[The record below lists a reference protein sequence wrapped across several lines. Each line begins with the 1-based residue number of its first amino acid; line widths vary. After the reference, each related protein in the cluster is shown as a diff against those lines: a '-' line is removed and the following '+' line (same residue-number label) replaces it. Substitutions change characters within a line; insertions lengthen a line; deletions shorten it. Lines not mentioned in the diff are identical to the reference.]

1 MMASMRTLVVALC
14 ALGAEAFAPQPGF
27 GRVLQSRS
35 ASIST
40 VRMMSDFQSADEIE
54 RTAAKLGLDMPEVY
68 EDPKELAFAN
78 TK

>member
-1 MMASMRTLVVALC
+1 MRTLVVALC

-27 GRVLQSRS
+27 GRVLQPRS

-68 EDPKELAFAN
+68 EDPKELAFPN